1 MNDAWDAAVKKIEA
15 SANGNG
21 TTRYFSLRHTE
32 IDELPAELLALTELE
47 TLECPQGLSVLPE
60 WLGQLKNLHALDFW
74 DSTLPERLVDLPAL
88 TTVRVRQSPARTL
101 PEWIGGL
108 SLLTHLVL
116 VDGHLE
122 SLPESIGELGRL
134 RSLVLSGNSLTS
146 LPEGLRKLTGLKN
159 LDLLQNGFERWPEP
173 IEGLTG
179 LERLSIALLEA
190 PEAQVMP
197 RTRATVHFSP
207 EPEYDDESF
216 PDTSG
221 DLNFLAQ
228 RSVDGQM
235 LVNLLSRLSPLE
247 QLADLYLTVA
257 Q

>member
-1 MNDAWDAAVKKIEA
+1 MNGAWDAAVKQIEA
-15 SANGNG
+15 SANGKG

-32 IDELPAELLALTELE
+32 IDELPEELLALTELE
-47 TLECPQGLSVLPE
+47 TLECPRGLSVLPE
-60 WLGQLKNLHALDFW
+60 WLGQLKNLRALDFW
-74 DSTLPERLVDLPAL
+74 NSTLPEQLVDLPAL

-108 SLLTHLVL
+108 SRLTHLVL
-116 VDGHLE
+116 VNGRLE

-146 LPEGLRKLTGLKN
+146 LPEGLRKLSGLKN
-159 LDLLQNGFERWPEP
+159 LDLLQNEFERWPEP

-179 LERLSIALLEA
+179 LESLSIAFLEV
-190 PEAQVMP
+190 PEAQVMS

-207 EPEYDDESF
+207 EPEYGDESF
-216 PDTSG
+216 PETSR
-221 DLNFLAQ
+221 DLNFLAR

-235 LVNLLSRLSPLE
+235 LINLLSRLSPLE
-247 QLADLYLTVA
+247 QLTDLYLTVA
-257 Q
+257 